1 MDRLEEQEFDEWTS
15 ILLGGTSYDLNVWP
29 DEHGNLRVAIY
40 PLEKVRAGKHRL
52 PSNDT
57 HWQTN
62 TLRPVATGK
71 LDILDLKRIKE
82 GL

>member
-40 PLEKVRAGKHRL
+40 PLEKVRNA
-52 PSNDT
+52 T
-57 HWQTN
+57 HWQTD
-62 TLRPVATGK
+62 TLNPVATGK

-82 GL
+82 GI